1 MSERHSCRRRISEGF
16 TLIELL
22 VVIAI
27 AGVLMGMLAPALSQA
42 RRRAHAV
49 ACINNLK
56 QIGTA
61 MTLYADDNEGR
72 LAGWYS
78 GSGPPYPGW
87 TDTKGA
93 WTKLIYPYVNTTK
106 LFRDPAWP
114 QYMPDIQFCYY
125 LNLLPAAA
133 VGTNTSVDTAF
144 FLDLRRPQYP
154 SAFILL
160 SEDLFLSPGP
170 DLDADPTNETS
181 DRSGFSSGATNFPPI
196 HAGYSNFLF
205 VDGHVAAFS
214 KFDAGQMTY
223 WYDAMANW
231 TTNAP

>member
-1 MSERHSCRRRISEGF
+1 MRDTHSYWPRTGGGF

-61 MTLYADDNEGR
+61 ITLYADDNEGR

-78 GSGPPYPGW
+78 GGGPPYPGW
-87 TDTKGA
+87 TDSKPA
-93 WTKLIYPYVNTTK
+93 WTKLIYPYLNTTK
-106 LFRDPAWP
+106 LYRDPAWP

-125 LNLLPAAA
+125 LNLLPASA
-133 VGTNTSVDTAF
+133 VGSNTSVDTAF
-144 FLDLRRPQYP
+144 ILDLRRPQYP

-160 SEDLFLSPGP
+160 SEDLFLSP

-181 DRSGFSSGATNFPPI
+181 DRSGFSAGATNWPPI